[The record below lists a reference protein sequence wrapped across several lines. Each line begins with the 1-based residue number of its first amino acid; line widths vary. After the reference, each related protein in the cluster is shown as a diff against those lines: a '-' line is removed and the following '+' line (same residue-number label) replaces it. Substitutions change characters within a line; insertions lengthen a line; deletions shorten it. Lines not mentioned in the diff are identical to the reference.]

1 MTLDAAA
8 TREAG
13 QQLAAA
19 ARTLCKG
26 DTVRALHWLWFRWR
40 SAPDPYE
47 RDAQAAATRVLL
59 DVLKAEQ

>member
-1 MTLDAAA
+1 MNPDATA

-13 QQLAAA
+13 QQLAEA
-19 ARTLCKG
+19 ARTMRKG
-26 DTVRALHWLWFRWR
+26 DTVRALHWVWFRWR

-47 RDAQAAATRVLL
+47 REVQAAATRVLL